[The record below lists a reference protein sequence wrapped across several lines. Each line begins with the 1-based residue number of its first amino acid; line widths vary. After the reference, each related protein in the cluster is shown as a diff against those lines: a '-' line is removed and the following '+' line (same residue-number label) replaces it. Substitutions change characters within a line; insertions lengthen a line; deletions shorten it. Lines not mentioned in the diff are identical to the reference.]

1 MIENSINFILIII
14 CFGIIVFTIF
24 EEIELIIKYFNERK
38 KRKIME
44 KNRNIEYKE
53 EKINMNT
60 HFQKYKKFFLK

>member
-1 MIENSINFILIII
+1 MIENSISFILIII